1 VLDRRD
7 QAVIHDYD
15 QAIAY
20 LEHLVATPVR
30 NEPGAGL
37 ARARMM
43 LSHVGN
49 PQERFATLHVTGSSG
64 KGSTAAMAA
73 AILRAAGYRTGIFSS
88 PHLEAYTERIAVD
101 GAPIA
106 PSDWTRLLNRLH
118 PFVEQMAGGALPG
131 YTLGR
136 PALLQVLWP
145 MAALYFAERGVEVA
159 VVEVGMGGRYDST
172 NANNARVAVVTNVS
186 LEHTQHLGATV
197 TEIAHHKAGV
207 AKPGGIL
214 MTAAQDP
221 DALAAIAAECARQGA
236 MLWRV
241 TPGGDGEVCFTGGAA
256 GLCIATPARTYSDL
270 HLGLRGRH
278 QHANAACAVAAVDAL
293 EALGIV
299 HVAGD
304 AVRRGLAATYVPG
317 RLEQVA
323 DDPVTLLD
331 GAHNPDAARALA
343 AALRELFPGQP
354 LVLLLGILADKDVAA
369 MVEALAP
376 LARAVVVTEPPWEGR
391 MGQAHAVAHAAERYL
406 PDVIVVP
413 AVGAA
418 FSAAQQRARDLG
430 GPLVVAGSLILVGAV
445 RALVH
450 GQKPR

>member
-1 VLDRRD
+1 
-7 QAVIHDYD
+7 
-15 QAIAY
+15 
-20 LEHLVATPVR
+20 
-30 NEPGAGL
+30 
-37 ARARMM
+37 
-43 LSHVGN
+43 
-49 PQERFATLHVTGSSG
+49 
-64 KGSTAAMAA
+64 
-73 AILRAAGYRTGIFSS
+73 
-88 PHLEAYTERIAVD
+88 
-101 GAPIA
+101 
-106 PSDWTRLLNRLH
+106 
-118 PFVEQMAGGALPG
+118 MAGGALPG

-197 TEIAHHKAGV
+197 AEIAYHKAGV

-214 MTAAQDP
+214 ITAAQDP

-236 MLWRV
+236 TLWRV
-241 TPGGDGEVCFTGGAA
+241 TSGGDGEVRFTGDEA
-256 GLCIATPARTYSDL
+256 GLCIATPARTCNGL
-270 HLGLRGRH
+270 RLGLRGRH
-278 QHANAACAVAAVDAL
+278 QLANAACAVAAVDAL

-299 HVAGD
+299 RVAGD
-304 AVRRGLAATYVPG
+304 AVSRGLAAAYVPG

-331 GAHNPDAARALA
+331 GAHYPDAVRALA
-343 AALRELFPGQP
+343 ATLRDLFPGRP
-354 LVLLLGILADKDVAA
+354 LVLLLAILADKDLAA

-391 MGQAHAVAHAAERYL
+391 MGRAHAVAHAAERYL

-413 AVGAA
+413 AVDAA
-418 FSAAQQRARDLG
+418 FTAAQRRARDLG

-450 GQKPR
+450 GRR

>member
-1 VLDRRD
+1 M
-7 QAVIHDYD
+7 IHDYD
-15 QAIAY
+15 EAIAY
-20 LEHLVATPVR
+20 LEQLVATPVR

-43 LSHVGN
+43 LAHVGD

-145 MAALYFAERGVEVA
+145 MAALYFAERGVKVA

-186 LEHTQHLGATV
+186 LEHTQHLGAAV
-197 TEIAHHKAGV
+197 AEIADHKAGV

-214 MTAAQDP
+214 ITAAQDP
-221 DALAAIAAECARQGA
+221 DALAAIATECARQGA
-236 MLWRV
+236 TLWRA
-241 TPGGDGEVCFTGGAA
+241 TPGGDGEVRFAGDEA
-256 GLCIATPARTYSDL
+256 GLCIATPARTHSRL
-270 HLGLRGRH
+270 RLGLRGRH

-293 EALGIV
+293 QALGIV
-299 HVAGD
+299 RVAGD
-304 AVRRGLAATYVPG
+304 AVSRGLAAAYVPG

-343 AALRELFPGQP
+343 ATLCELFPGQP
-354 LVLLLGILADKDVAA
+354 LVLLLGILADKDIAA

-406 PDVIVVP
+406 PDVILVP

-418 FSAAQQRARDLG
+418 FTAAQRRARDLG
-430 GPLVVAGSLILVGAV
+430 GPLVVAGSLILVGTV
-445 RALVH
+445 RVLV
-450 GQKPR
+450 QR